1 MKIEER
7 EQFVRP
13 VKLQHTS
20 LSYKEVLGELK
31 SILLEQKDNDV
42 REFKEFL
49 EKSRYKNSDLL
60 EQHPVTYLCELLRT
74 ILLEIQEEEED
85 LAVKRERIILINKT
99 INHLKD
105 IFIDVSF
112 SRNNKIMY
120 ITFAYLLGILE
131 SVDIVD

>member
-20 LSYKEVLGELK
+20 LSYKEVLEELK

-60 EQHPVTYLCELLRT
+60 DQHPVTYLCELLRT

-85 LAVKRERIILINKT
+85 PAVKRERIILINKT

-120 ITFAYLLGILE
+120 ITFAYLIGILE
-131 SVDIVD
+131 SVDIID